1 MLIKKK
7 VLNPQVYNNLIAQN
21 YDPFLAKIIAARV
34 SNDES
39 LGLVLDGAIKD
50 LSSPFLFKDVG
61 KAVDRLYQAITNG
74 EVIGLETDHD
84 CDGQTSHAIF
94 HEALTKIFNH
104 PKEKIRSYIGHRMK
118 EGYGLSEA
126 LMNRILLD
134 SVRPSLIITADNG
147 STDEPRIAVLKQ
159 NGIETIVTD
168 HHGIPPEGTPKSAVA
183 VLNPTQADCNY
194 PDKAI
199 AGCMVAWLFMA
210 ALRRKFI
217 ESNQPLSASY
227 GLSNLFDLV
236 AIGTVADCVS
246 MANSHNNRIVTKLGI
261 EQLKQSNRVCWD
273 FFEKEKL
280 SSEYIGFSI
289 APILNS
295 DGRVADAL
303 GSVSFLLEED
313 ELKATDTFEN
323 LKEQNNNRKDIQ
335 KLLTIEA
342 MSQARELD
350 STKNSLCILL
360 ENGHAGIHGIS
371 ASRLKESFG
380 KPIII
385 FSQTQTDENMIS
397 GSARSTD
404 TIHIKAMLDEVAK
417 KAPDLLT
424 KYGGHKGAAGL
435 TIKKVDFEEF
445 YKLFEESITNIVEQ
459 ESIALEP
466 CIEYDFELEESDFNL
481 DTLVKVDSLEPFG
494 REFEK
499 PIFYNDFV
507 VENFRLVGKDKSH
520 AQLVLRFENKSIKAI
535 WFNAI
540 DNAIASD
547 IKIGNTIKACYQLQK
562 EEFLGQVNLS
572 LNVRA
577 IQI

>member
-1 MLIKKK
+1 MIIKKK
-7 VLNPQVYNNLIAQN
+7 VLNPQIYDNLISQN
-21 YDPFLAKIIAARV
+21 YDPFLAKIISARV

-50 LSSPFLFKDVG
+50 LSSPFLFKDIE
-61 KAVDRLYQAITNG
+61 KAVGRLYQAIASG

-84 CDGQTSHAIF
+84 CDGQTSHAIL

-183 VLNPTQADCNY
+183 VLNPTQYDCNY

-210 ALRRKFI
+210 ALRRKYI
-217 ESNQPLSASY
+217 ENNQPLSTSY

-261 EQLKQSNRVCWD
+261 EQLKQSSRVCWD

-313 ELKATDTFEN
+313 GLKAADTFEN

-335 KLLTIEA
+335 KLLTVEA
-342 MSQARELD
+342 MAQARELD
-350 STKNSLCILL
+350 GTKSSLCILL

-371 ASRLKESFG
+371 ASRLRETFG

-385 FSQTQTDENMIS
+385 FSQTQTDETLIS

-404 TIHIKAMLDEVAK
+404 TIHIKTMLDEVAK
-417 KAPDLLT
+417 KAPDLLA

-435 TIKKVDFEEF
+435 TIKKADFDEF
-445 YKLFEESITNIVEQ
+445 YKLFEESITAIVKQ
-459 ESIALEP
+459 DDITLEP
-466 CIEYDFELEESDFNL
+466 CIEYDFELAENDFDL
-481 DTLVKVDSLEPFG
+481 GTLLKIDSLEPFG

-499 PIFYNDFV
+499 PIFCNDFI

-540 DNAIASD
+540 DNANTNN
-547 IKIGNTIKACYQLQK
+547 IKIGDTIKACYQLQK
-562 EEFLGQVNLS
+562 EEYLGQVNLS
-572 LNVRA
+572 LN
-577 IQI
+577 IKTIKT